1 MVRAS
6 RTINRNRS
14 RPPGESAAGL
24 RLESELFAVLGGDT
38 KARIVARYLGL
49 DGLGGTTMHSAGHEF
64 GVSGE
69 RARQILNEVAK
80 QLYGSR
86 PFTPV
91 LDRTISFLGQYIPGR
106 AEEMERKLL
115 SEGLSAVPFRLEGL
129 IRAAE
134 LLGRTPP
141 FSLIQTKMLRLV
153 HRRPGPVIKNIVR
166 AGHLTIGQRGTATIG
181 DVFVCLRDADREGG
195 PAFVEDVL
203 SAEEDFH
210 WLDPAGLWFW
220 LSSVARNPM
229 VRRIRKILSV
239 ANPVR
244 IAALQA
250 GIARDYRMRG
260 YLAPRGVLLELCRQI
275 KGLQV
280 DADVVRAVPPISRN
294 RVLVAMEKQ
303 VLDLLAR
310 NGGLMRRAS
319 LVSAFLEKGMNRSSL
334 YGLLKHSPVIASY
347 APGVFGP
354 VGAET
359 PPGTLARLDP
369 SLPLDC

>member
-134 LLGRTPP
+134 LLGKTPP
-141 FSLIQTKMLRLV
+141 FSVVKTKTLRLV
-153 HRRPGPVIKNIVR
+153 HGGSAHLIETIVR
-166 AGHLTIGQRGTATIG
+166 AGRRTIEHRGTATIG
-181 DVFVCLRDADREGG
+181 YVFAD
-195 PAFVEDVL
+195 
-203 SAEEDFH
+203 
-210 WLDPAGLWFW
+210 
-220 LSSVARNPM
+220 
-229 VRRIRKILSV
+229 
-239 ANPVR
+239 
-244 IAALQA
+244 
-250 GIARDYRMRG
+250 
-260 YLAPRGVLLELCRQI
+260 
-275 KGLQV
+275 
-280 DADVVRAVPPISRN
+280 
-294 RVLVAMEKQ
+294 
-303 VLDLLAR
+303 
-310 NGGLMRRAS
+310 
-319 LVSAFLEKGMNRSSL
+319 
-334 YGLLKHSPVIASY
+334 
-347 APGVFGP
+347 
-354 VGAET
+354 
-359 PPGTLARLDP
+359 
-369 SLPLDC
+369 

>member
-1 MVRAS
+1 MRSICTRSISSSVLPPFGSSTWNWKEKSAGRISLPRPTTSARSTAFSNSLTLPGQSCRISTSMAS
-6 RTINRNRS
+6 CESCGTGRLVAMQNLFRKCATNSGMSSRRS
-14 RPPGESAAGL
+14 RN
-24 RLESELFAVLGGDT
+24 GGSS
-38 KARIVARYLGL
+38 
-49 DGLGGTTMHSAGHEF
+49 M
-64 GVSGE
+64 
-69 RARQILNEVAK
+69 RQILNEVAK

-153 HRRPGPVIKNIVR
+153 HRRPGTVIKNIVR

-210 WLDPAGLWFW
+210 WLDPAGLCFW

-260 YLAPRGVLLELCRQI
+260 YLAPRGVLLELCQQI

-303 VLDLLAR
+303 V
-310 NGGLMRRAS
+310 
-319 LVSAFLEKGMNRSSL
+319 
-334 YGLLKHSPVIASY
+334 
-347 APGVFGP
+347 
-354 VGAET
+354 
-359 PPGTLARLDP
+359 
-369 SLPLDC
+369 